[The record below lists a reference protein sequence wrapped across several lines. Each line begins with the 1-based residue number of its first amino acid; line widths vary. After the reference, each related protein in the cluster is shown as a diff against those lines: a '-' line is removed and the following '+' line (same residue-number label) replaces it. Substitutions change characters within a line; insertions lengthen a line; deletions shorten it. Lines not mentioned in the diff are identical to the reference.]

1 MLALDIGN
9 LSESQLSREAAGRC
23 ARFGT
28 VKHIKILLPASHRSY
43 AIAAVEMSNTIEAEK
58 LRVGLG
64 DSKIGPVVMIRL
76 VPEQDSRPQDAAS
89 PDEEPL
95 PDVRRAREPVDIL
108 LVEDD
113 PADVRMTREALN
125 AAGLPHRLH
134 VVNDGLEAISF
145 LCRTRQF
152 DAAPR
157 PHVVLVDLNL
167 PKVNGHEVLLEIK
180 SNDDLRDIPVIV
192 LTSSHAQRDIRL
204 SYQAEADWFVTKPT
218 GLDAYA
224 DTMKRI
230 EKLIFH

>member
-1 MLALDIGN
+1 MLSLDIGK
-9 LSESQLSREAAGRC
+9 LSESQLSTEAADQC

-28 VKHIKILLPASHRSY
+28 VKNIKILPPAVHRSY
-43 AIAAVEMSNTIEAEK
+43 AIAAVEMSSTFEAEK

-64 DSKIGPVVMIRL
+64 DTKIGHVVMIRL
-76 VPEQDSRPQDAAS
+76 MPAQGDESDDSEEFDDAQKRS
-89 PDEEPL
+89 RGD
-95 PDVRRAREPVDIL
+95 RAPVDIL

-125 AAGLPHRLH
+125 AAGVPHRLH
-134 VVNDGLEAISF
+134 VVADGMEAISF

-152 DAAPR
+152 DDAPR
-157 PHVVLVDLNL
+157 PDVVLIDLNL

-180 SNDDLRDIPVIV
+180 SNDSLRDIPVIV

-224 DTMKRI
+224 EAMKRI
-230 EKLIFH
+230 EKLILH